1 MGGGIQAEGV
11 AGDPQHVGSFLTSR
25 TGYRLG
31 LRVLFAYGGLF
42 AAVWMVTLALGLGVN
57 QAMWWLGAPPNVRVF
72 LGSTLSRGGMLVAA
86 VWLSA
91 LALRWATGL
100 RAGEAMFSR
109 RPGWWKDIAFG
120 LLLSTGMMLAIFA
133 VERAAGWLV
142 TGGWALRG
150 QPVDA
155 WLRTLW
161 LSLWVNLVAAVGE
174 EAMYR
179 GFLLN
184 GLSRAW
190 GRWIGLFAMAVLFAL
205 PHILV
210 AGAATTYTA
219 LFILLLSLPG
229 LMLGY
234 AYLRTGS
241 LWLPM
246 GIHFAWNLLQDDLL
260 NLPGGRGGESLF
272 GLLTRQQGPGWIV
285 GTSYGIEVG
294 LAGAV
299 AAVVA
304 AAGVWIWTARRN
316 KPGWMSGSKP
326 DPHRGTIH
334 RVA

>member
-1 MGGGIQAEGV
+1 
-11 AGDPQHVGSFLTSR
+11 VGSFLTSR

-31 LRVLFAYGGLF
+31 FRVLFAYAGLF
-42 AAVWMVTLALGLGVN
+42 AAVWMVTLALGLGIN
-57 QAMWWLGAPPNVRVF
+57 QAMRWLGAPPNVRVF

-86 VWLSA
+86 VWMSV
-91 LALRWATGL
+91 LALRWATGR
-100 RAGEAMFSR
+100 RAGEVMFPR
-109 RPGWWKDIAFG
+109 GPGWWKDIAFG
-120 LLLSTGMMLAIFA
+120 LLLSSGIMLAIFA

-142 TGGWALRG
+142 TEGWALRG

-161 LSLWVNLVAAVGE
+161 LSLLVNLLAAAGE

-184 GLSRAW
+184 GLSIAW
-190 GRWIGLFAMAVLFAL
+190 GRWVGLFTMAVLFAL

-210 AGAATTYTA
+210 AGAGATHTA
-219 LFILLLSLPG
+219 LFIVLLSLPG

-241 LWLPM
+241 LWLPI

-260 NLPGGRGGESLF
+260 NLPGNRGGESLF
-272 GLLTRQQGPGWIV
+272 GLLVRQEGPGWIV

-294 LAGAV
+294 LAGVLAALA
-299 AAVVA
+299 AAV
-304 AAGVWIWTARRN
+304 GVWVWTRRRN
-316 KPGWMSGSKP
+316 LQNSGV
-326 DPHRGTIH
+326 GTH
-334 RVA
+334 WTGLSGRE